1 MVITRKSIPRR
12 AFLRGT
18 GAALALPVLDA
29 MTPAFAAETT
39 RPIRMAFIQVPNG
52 IFNLNNEWTPKT
64 EGANWEMT
72 PTLKPLEAFR
82 DRMVV
87 IGGLDHQQAAGRDGE
102 VGGDHPR
109 ACTAWLT
116 GTHAKMTSGADLR
129 AGISV
134 DQIAAKEFGKYTQL
148 ASLEIG
154 LESPEVVGAC
164 ESAYGCA
171 YYNTISWRNETTPL
185 PMENRPRAIFER
197 LFGDG
202 GAPDPKVRLAL
213 RQEDRSILDAVNAD
227 VKRLRG
233 KLGGTDRGKI
243 DQYLEAVRDV
253 ERRMQLAEKQG
264 DHDCCRIGGPVGA
277 PEVFSEY
284 YKLMADLMVLAWQ
297 TDMTRVITFQ
307 MGHEMS
313 GRAYPEVGFGD
324 AHHPCTHHQ
333 GDPEKQEKTTQIN
346 VFHTKMLAYYLGKL
360 RATPDGDGSLLDHSM
375 ILYGAALSDAN
386 LHLYTD
392 LPLVL
397 VAGGVGGIKGGQ
409 ACPLSQPHA
418 DDQSAPHHAGQG
430 QCSPRGEAGRQHGK
444 AWFADRYRLAA
455 GFNEGPRESGDPR

>member
-12 AFLRGT
+12 TFLRGT
-18 GAALALPVLDA
+18 GAVLALPVLDA
-29 MTPAFAAETT
+29 MTPAFAAETA
-39 RPIRMAFIQVPNG
+39 RPIRMAFMQVPNG
-52 IFNLNNEWTPKT
+52 IMNLKNEFAPKA
-64 EGANWEMT
+64 EGPLGEMT
-72 PTLKPLEAFR
+72 RILEPLSDHK
-82 DRMVV
+82 DRLVV
-87 IGGLDHQQAAGRDGE
+87 MSGLDSQQAAGLNFE

-116 GTHAKMTSGADLR
+116 GTHAKMTSGADLH

-134 DQIAAKEFGKYTQL
+134 DQIAARQFGKETQL

-171 YYNTISWRNETTPL
+171 YYNTISWRNETSPL

-197 LFGDG
+197 LFGEG
-202 GAPDPKVRLAL
+202 GTNPEVRLAM
-213 RQEDRSILDAVNAD
+213 RQEERSILDAINAD
-227 VKRLRG
+227 VRRLRG

-243 DQYLEAVRDV
+243 DQYLEAIRDV
-253 ERRMQLAEKQG
+253 ERRMQLAEKQT
-264 DHDCCRIGGPVGA
+264 DREVPQIEGPAGA

-284 YKLMADLMVLAWQ
+284 FKLMSDLMTLAWQ
-297 TDMTRVITFQ
+297 TDMTRVITFM

-333 GDPEKQEKTTQIN
+333 GDTEKIEKTVKIN
-346 VFHTKMLAYYLGKL
+346 TFHIKMLAYYLDKL
-360 RATPDGDGSLLDHSM
+360 RSTPDGDGSLLDHSM

-392 LPLVL
+392 LPLLL

-409 ACPLSQPHA
+409 HVRYPRRTPLTNLLLTMLDKANVKGVESLGDSTKRA
-418 DDQSAPHHAGQG
+418 DLPTV
-430 QCSPRGEAGRQHGK
+430 
-444 AWFADRYRLAA
+444 
-455 GFNEGPRESGDPR
+455 